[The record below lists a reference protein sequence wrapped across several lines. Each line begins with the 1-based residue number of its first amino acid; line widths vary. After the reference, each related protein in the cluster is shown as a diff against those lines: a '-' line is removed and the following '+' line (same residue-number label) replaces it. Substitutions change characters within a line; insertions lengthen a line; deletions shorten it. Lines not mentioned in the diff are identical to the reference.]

1 MLKKISSYAFTG
13 CSSLREI
20 VIPDSVEN
28 IAANTFHNCKNLI
41 KVSVGRNTK
50 IDEKAFV
57 RAGKVRVVR
66 R

>member
-50 IDEKAFV
+50 VDEKAFGEGWNG
-57 RAGKVRVVR
+57 RFER